1 MFKEGTKTM
10 VTWNTLTITGYEQK
24 PVPNTFIRQ
33 RDETS
38 HAAIVLPGLGYTAQ
52 MPLLYYVANLLV
64 AQNADVLQV
73 NYNYID
79 AFRGLD
85 SAEQHRWLAAD
96 SDAAYRT
103 FIALRS
109 YTHLTVVGK
118 SLGTL
123 AMAHLFATH
132 DFSTPPTALW
142 LTPVL
147 TSAAVR
153 EQITAFAGPSLIVIG
168 TADSFYDPDL
178 LAAIGETSTRRF
190 AIIEGADHGMNVNN
204 DVFQSLQALE
214 QTLHAIAD
222 FLNGLSRF

>member
-1 MFKEGTKTM
+1 MGVNNMNITFQ
-10 VTWNTLTITGYEQK
+10 TLEITGHK
-24 PVPNTFIRQ
+24 DRPVPNTLLKQ
-33 RDETS
+33 AQPAS

-52 MPLLYYVANLLV
+52 MPLLFYINEMLL

-85 SAEQHRWLAAD
+85 RAEQHRWLAAD
-96 SDAAYRT
+96 CDAAYRA
-103 FIALRS
+103 FIAQRS

-123 AMAHLFATH
+123 AMAHLFTTH

-147 TSAAVR
+147 TNAAVR
-153 EQITAFAGPSLIVIG
+153 EQIAAFSGPSLVVIG
-168 TADSFYDPDL
+168 TADSFYDSAL
-178 LAAIGETSTRRF
+178 LAEIGETSTRKF
-190 AIIEGADHGMNVNN
+190 VIIEGANHGLSVND

-214 QTLHAIAD
+214 QVLRAAKD
-222 FLNGLSRF
+222 FINELSGF

>member
-1 MFKEGTKTM
+1 MKVSFQ
-10 VTWNTLTITGYEQK
+10 TLEITGYKGK
-24 PVPNTFIRQ
+24 PVPNTLLKQ
-33 RDETS
+33 AQPAS

-52 MPLLYYVANLLV
+52 MPLLYYVADLLV

-96 SDAAYRT
+96 SDAAYRAL
-103 FIALRS
+103 IAQHP

-123 AMAHLFATH
+123 AMAHLFTTH
-132 DFSTPPTALW
+132 NLPAHTDALW

-147 TSAAVR
+147 TNAAVR
-153 EQITAFAGPSLIVIG
+153 EQIAAFPGPSLVAIG
-168 TADSFYDPDL
+168 TADSFYDPSL
-178 LAAIGETSTRRF
+178 LAAIGETSTRHF
-190 AIIEGADHGMNVNN
+190 AIIEGADHGMNVSD
-204 DVFQSLQALE
+204 DVFQSLRALE